1 MKYEEFK
8 KIVIE
13 TAEKKGLTDYELYY
27 DSSESVSVDTFRDQI
42 NKFSSSTE
50 GGVCFRTLLNGQ
62 MGYASTEDLSPEEA
76 EAIVLRAVENAGV
89 LESAEESF
97 LGEAGGEYAEI
108 KQDLQK
114 LPSAEE
120 LVKFALAG

>member
-97 LGEAGGEYAEI
+97 LGESGVNACTRVP
-108 KQDLQK
+108 L
-114 LPSAEE
+114 
-120 LVKFALAG
+120 